1 MVTELFLQR
10 FAGSRNPL
18 YPPTLDTLK
27 TLTGPFDL
35 VFIDAD
41 KENNEQYYEGC
52 LQLLRPGGVVAL
64 DNALWGGSVVNA
76 SDQRE
81 STRAIRDFN
90 AARAKDERVSVSMVP
105 IGDGVLLMCKR

>member
-1 MVTELFLQR
+1 MIKDCLPALE
-10 FAGSRNPL
+10 
-18 YPPTLDTLK
+18 TLSALIDD
-27 TLTGPFDL
+27 GQANSFDL
-35 VFIDAD
+35 AFIDAD
-41 KENNEQYYEGC
+41 KENNEHYYESC